1 MFKKMTVPLDG
12 STLAEQIL
20 PYARL
25 FAERLKL
32 PVEFV
37 GVVEVEALTSHVS
50 PEIGRYLDTLLAEG
64 MKNGEEYL
72 AKIARSFT
80 GLNVRTIVA
89 RGEPAEVIIER
100 AAADKNTLVAMAT
113 HGRSGLNRWLL
124 GSIAEKVLRG
134 SANPMLLARA
144 ARQAKMEGEAAL
156 KVILVPLDGSELAE
170 TVLPKVVELAITLGL
185 EVVLVRAYQTPYT
198 AYATAYAISYEEL
211 TAEARNEALRYL
223 EKKAEALKKQGLEKV
238 SFVAPEG
245 IAAEEIISLGRKNP
259 ESLIA
264 MCSHGRS
271 GVQRWVLGS
280 VAERVVRHCGD
291 PVLVLRAA

>member
-25 FAERLKL
+25 FAVRLKL
-32 PVEFV
+32 PVELV
-37 GVVEVEALTSHVS
+37 GVVEVEALTPHVS

-80 GLNVRTIVA
+80 GLNVRTVVA

-144 ARQAKMEGEAAL
+144 ARQTRIEGEAAF

-238 SFVAPEG
+238 SFVAREG

-271 GVQRWVLGS
+271 GVHRWALGC
-280 VAERVVRHCGD
+280 VADRVVRHCGD